1 MMSWAACDVLR
12 GWVLSGFMMGSASDV
27 FWRDPIW
34 LQTADLF
41 GQWGVSS
48 FLAFLSAC
56 MVLIVCGL
64 VWKFNREM
72 NVDLVKAPLVCL
84 IFGLI
89 FLLGYGDWRLH
100 QANPNE
106 PCGTIALLQGNV
118 PAELKSTPE
127 LIEKSDQVYMKLV
140 QEVRMRGDV
149 DLAVYPEFI
158 FRNQVVFAEPNA
170 YQPPG
175 ILNE

>member
-1 MMSWAACDVLR
+1 MSWAACDVLR

-56 MVLIVCGL
+56 MVLIVCGAA
-64 VWKFNREM
+64 WKFNRQM

-100 QANPNE
+100 QVNSNA

-118 PAELKSTPE
+118 PAELKISSLGAGAVISGIDAKTVFSTE
-127 LIEKSDQVYMKLV
+127 LVSEA
-140 QEVRMRGDV
+140 
-149 DLAVYPEFI
+149 LA
-158 FRNQVVFAEPNA
+158 AA
-170 YQPPG
+170 
-175 ILNE
+175 L